1 MKTLLKL
8 TCAIFAFTLLF
19 TACSKD
25 DDDSAP
31 RVAKEITS
39 AELLKYKIVEEFVAK
54 PNYQPQFGEHPILFV
69 TYFSKEN
76 ETNKV
81 SMACFNN
88 ISSDM
93 SIDNISYDAKTGIT
107 MVKTHLG
114 FYELTR
120 NENDNIILKGK
131 LNITDGVDFKD
142 YWNSNH
148 VQLIYLE
155 NTIQPEEPEKFL
167 LGIAKSTY
175 SATVGNTTA
184 YYEFDNEINWMYTI
198 GGYPTTYPWTY
209 RLLAKTIGKG
219 KDNGTAKYDNLFV
232 EIPSGNGWKGSKK
245 DVALLL
251 VHTWNSNK
259 ETVGPIG
266 IYEKHTWK

>member
-1 MKTLLKL
+1 MKAMTKYIFIL
-8 TCAIFAFTLLF
+8 FAFTLLF
-19 TACSKD
+19 TACRKD
-25 DDDSAP
+25 DDEIMQKVP
-31 RVAKEITS
+31 KEITS
-39 AELLKYKIVEEFVAK
+39 AELLKYKIVEEFIAK
-54 PNYQPQFGEHPILFV
+54 PNFEVQFGEHPILFV

-76 ETNKV
+76 ETNRV

-107 MVKTHLG
+107 TVKTFLG

-120 NENDNIILKGK
+120 NENDDIILKGK

-155 NTIQPEEPEKFL
+155 NTIQPEGSEKFF
-167 LGIAKSTY
+167 LGIANSIY
-175 SATVGNTTA
+175 SAPVGNTEA
-184 YYEFDNEINWMYTI
+184 YYEFDNETNWMYSI
-198 GGYPTTYPWTY
+198 GDFPDDYPWTY
-209 RLLAKTIGKG
+209 RLLAETIGKG

-232 EIPSGNGWKGSKK
+232 EIPSGNGWKGSQK

-259 ETVGPIG
+259 ETIGPIG

>member
-1 MKTLLKL
+1 MKNLTKL
-8 TCAIFAFTLLF
+8 TFTIFAFTLLF
-19 TACSKD
+19 TACSKSD
-25 DDDSAP
+25 DDGDP
-31 RVAKEITS
+31 RVAKKITLE
-39 AELLKYKIVEEFVAK
+39 ELLTYKIVEEFVAK
-54 PNYQPQFGEHPILFV
+54 PNYEVQFGEHPILFV

-76 ETNKV
+76 ETNRV
-81 SMACFNN
+81 SMTCFNN
-88 ISSDM
+88 VASDM
-93 SIDNISYDAKTGIT
+93 SNDNISYDAKTGIT

-155 NTIQPEEPEKFL
+155 NTIHPEGPEKFF

-175 SATVGNTTA
+175 SATVGNNTA
-184 YYEFDNEINWMYTI
+184 YYEFDNETNWMYTI
-198 GGYPTTYPWTY
+198 GDYPTTYPWTY
-209 RLLAKTIGKG
+209 RLLAETIGKG
-219 KDNGTAKYDNLFV
+219 KDNGSAKYDNLFV
-232 EIPSGNGWKGSKK
+232 EIPSGNGWKGSQK

-251 VHTWNSNK
+251 VHTWNSNNK
-259 ETVGPIG
+259 TVGPIG
-266 IYEKHTWK
+266 IFKKHTGK